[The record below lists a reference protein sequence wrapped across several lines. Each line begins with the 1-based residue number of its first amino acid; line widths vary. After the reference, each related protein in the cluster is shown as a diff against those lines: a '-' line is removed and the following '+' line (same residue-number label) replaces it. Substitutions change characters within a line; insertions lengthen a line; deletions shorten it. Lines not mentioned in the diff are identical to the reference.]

1 MCVIDN
7 LCVIFVLNTQFN
19 TKTHMTITI
28 RKRKPKDG
36 QIRLFLD
43 IYNPNAKKKR
53 TNKSLDLFL
62 YENPTPTQKK
72 SNKETIDAAEK
83 IRSKYTLELAY
94 DNNGL
99 SELSSKDK
107 SSINFI
113 EYFKELTDARYES
126 TNNYGNWDSVYKY
139 LMSFCPN
146 GIPIKKVDSIWLN
159 EFKHYLKN
167 VARKKSN
174 EPLSQNSLHSYFN
187 KVKAALNQAHRD
199 EIIVKNPAANVK
211 GFKEGEVQREFLSFE
226 EVQKLANTECE
237 NNNLKKAFLFSCL
250 TGLRW
255 SDIIGLKWSDLQY
268 SETKNYW
275 FIRFRQQKTKGTETL
290 PISEQAIQLLG
301 EAAQVDESIFKG
313 LKYSA
318 WHNLKLQQW
327 MMNAGINR
335 KITFHCARHTYATLH
350 ISNGTDLYTVSKL
363 LGHRELKTTQIY
375 AKVIDEMKIKATT
388 AIPNLN
394 L

>member
-1 MCVIDN
+1 
-7 LCVIFVLNTQFN
+7 
-19 TKTHMTITI
+19 MTIKI
-28 RKRKPKDG
+28 RQRKPKDG

-43 IYNPNAKKKR
+43 IYNPSAKKTR
-53 TNKSLDLFL
+53 TNKTLDLFL

-72 SNKETIDAAEK
+72 SNKETMDVAEK
-83 IRSKYTLELAY
+83 IRSKHTLELAY

-99 SELSSKDK
+99 SELNTKDK
-107 SSINFI
+107 SSIDFI
-113 EYFKELTDARYES
+113 DYFKELTDARYES
-126 TNNYGNWDSVYKY
+126 TNNYGNWDSVHKY
-139 LMSFCPN
+139 LKKFCPN
-146 GIPIKKVDSIWLN
+146 GIPINKVDSIWLN
-159 EFKHYLKN
+159 QFKDYLKN
-167 VARKKSN
+167 VAKKKSN

-199 EIIVKNPAANVK
+199 EIIHKNPTTNVK

-226 EVQKLANTECE
+226 ELQKLANTECE

-255 SDIIGLKWSDLQY
+255 SDINNLTWHDLQY
-268 SETKNYW
+268 SESEDYW
-275 FIRFRQQKTKGTETL
+275 LMRFRQQKTKAAETL
-290 PISEQAIQLLG
+290 PISLQARNLLG
-301 EAAQVDESIFKG
+301 EFGDKDERVFKG

-327 MMNAGINR
+327 IMKAGIS
-335 KITFHCARHTYATLH
+335 KTITFHCARHTFATMQLTY
-350 ISNGTDLYTVSKL
+350 GTEIYTLSKL
-363 LGHRELKTTQIY
+363 LGHGELKTTQVY
-375 AKVIDEMKIKATT
+375 AKIIDQKKIEATN